1 MKMRFWEKW
10 KKKKKDQDTFE
21 AKFEELDATVL
32 TEKDYKNGTKVEQY
46 VVERLEQMIDITRE
60 IEDEKAEYRM
70 VTAYLNDIHTIEDL
84 PEEVRKQIDE
94 TATNIV
100 QLDSAR
106 NGFLNSAKKLTDAQ
120 FSQLAREEKEI
131 PDAIR
136 RLASNEAYQDML
148 RKDMKYLEREKSRFQ
163 LHKEYL
169 TSQQHTL
176 RRLLYVLMGLTV
188 AAFIVLFALQEVL
201 KVNMYYGYAITLFVA
216 VVSICVTSLK
226 ISRNNTEIH
235 VSERSI
241 NRAITLLNKVK
252 FKYVN
257 ITNAIDYACEKYH
270 VKRSA
275 ELNQMWED
283 YMEAVKEREKYQKT
297 SEDLDYFNGRLVR
310 LLKNYQL
317 SDAQIWTTQAIALV
331 DHKEMVEITHNLVT
345 RRQKLRDRMEYNL
358 NTIQE
363 QKKEAEQLMDKVGD
377 KKAQVQEIIQAVD
390 RLTETM

>member
-10 KKKKKDQDTFE
+10 KKKKNDQDTFE

-148 RKDMKYLEREKSRFQ
+148 CKDMKYLDETRVELHYELPLNEIVYDFFDALKSKTRGYASFDYEFMGYAPSKLVKLDVLLNGEVVDALSFIIHVDKAYARGRRIAEKLKDNIPRQMFEVPIQAAIGGKVIARETVKAMRKDVLAKCYGGDITRKKKLLEKQKEGKKRMRQ
-163 LHKEYL
+163 L
-169 TSQQHTL
+169 
-176 RRLLYVLMGLTV
+176 GTV
-188 AAFIVLFALQEVL
+188 EVPQEAFMAVL
-201 KVNMYYGYAITLFVA
+201 K
-216 VVSICVTSLK
+216 
-226 ISRNNTEIH
+226 
-235 VSERSI
+235 
-241 NRAITLLNKVK
+241 
-252 FKYVN
+252 
-257 ITNAIDYACEKYH
+257 
-270 VKRSA
+270 
-275 ELNQMWED
+275 
-283 YMEAVKEREKYQKT
+283 
-297 SEDLDYFNGRLVR
+297 LD
-310 LLKNYQL
+310 
-317 SDAQIWTTQAIALV
+317 
-331 DHKEMVEITHNLVT
+331 E
-345 RRQKLRDRMEYNL
+345 
-358 NTIQE
+358 
-363 QKKEAEQLMDKVGD
+363 
-377 KKAQVQEIIQAVD
+377 
-390 RLTETM
+390 

>member
-46 VVERLEQMIDITRE
+46 VVERLEQMIDITKE

-84 PEEVRKQIDE
+84 PEEVRKQINE

-136 RLASNEAYQDML
+136 RLASNETYQDML

-201 KVNMYYGYAITLFVA
+201 KVIPLKFI
-216 VVSICVTSLK
+216 VVP
-226 ISRNNTEIH
+226 
-235 VSERSI
+235 ERPPP
-241 NRAITLLNKVK
+241 
-252 FKYVN
+252 
-257 ITNAIDYACEKYH
+257 
-270 VKRSA
+270 
-275 ELNQMWED
+275 
-283 YMEAVKEREKYQKT
+283 
-297 SEDLDYFNGRLVR
+297 
-310 LLKNYQL
+310 
-317 SDAQIWTTQAIALV
+317 
-331 DHKEMVEITHNLVT
+331 
-345 RRQKLRDRMEYNL
+345 
-358 NTIQE
+358 
-363 QKKEAEQLMDKVGD
+363 
-377 KKAQVQEIIQAVD
+377 
-390 RLTETM
+390 